1 MTRTKHDLRHY
12 QPFEPF
18 TKEKP
23 AQTNARDPD
32 EFFRRLSAALFV

>member
-1 MTRTKHDLRHY
+1 MIMTRTKHDLRHY

-23 AQTNARDPD
+23 VQTNARGRMNSFGD
-32 EFFRRLSAALFV
+32 